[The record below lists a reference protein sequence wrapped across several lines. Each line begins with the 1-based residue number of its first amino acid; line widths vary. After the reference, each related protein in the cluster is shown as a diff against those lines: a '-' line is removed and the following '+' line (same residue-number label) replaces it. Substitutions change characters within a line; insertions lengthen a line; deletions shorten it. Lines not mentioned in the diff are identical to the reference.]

1 MSSWQRTF
9 TAVWIANFL
18 SGLGMMSFLPFF
30 PSLLEQMGLTE
41 RSEIELWSGLC
52 FGGAPLMAALMGP
65 VWGSLGDRFGRKPM
79 VLRSLLAI
87 TVFVGAMAL
96 ARTPLELFLLR
107 LLQGTFSGILP
118 PSLTLVS
125 AGAPSERQGSLAG
138 RMQMGMASGAI
149 LGPALGGWAAAVLDL
164 NTIFLGVAVVVG
176 LGALGVA
183 LVAEEP
189 DLPRVGPGAS
199 WGTFSLLKGVWG
211 DFKSLLAVPAMQ
223 PALAV
228 LFCVQFGIGA
238 TNPVLELFVRDLVAE
253 SGLNV
258 AGWQLERAQLTGLL
272 FSTTAIL
279 HVIAMP
285 GWGRRGDQRGHL
297 GTLFISAAGVSLS
310 LLLCGLAPLYGV
322 LLLGR
327 FALGFSA
334 AGTGPTAFGVAAV
347 SVAEENRGAA
357 NGAVFSARA
366 LALALSSMLGG
377 ALAAVVGVRGLFFAG
392 AVAVALAVVGG
403 WALSRSRAA
412 SLRA

>member
-41 RSEIELWSGLC
+41 RGEIELWAGLC

-87 TVFVGAMAL
+87 TVFVGAMSL

-125 AGAPSERQGSLAG
+125 LGAPNERQGSLAG
-138 RMQMGMASGAI
+138 RMQMAMASGAI
-149 LGPALGGWAAAVLDL
+149 LGPALGGWAASVLDL
-164 NTIFLGVAVVVG
+164 NSIFLGVSAVVG
-176 LGALGVA
+176 LGAMGVA
-183 LVAEEP
+183 WFAEEP
-189 DLPRVGPGAS
+189 DLPRVGPGVS
-199 WGTFSLLKGVWG
+199 WGRFSLIKGVWA
-211 DFKSLLAVPAMQ
+211 DFRALLVVPSMR

-238 TNPVLELFVRDLVAE
+238 TNPVLELFVRDLVPE
-253 SGLNV
+253 PGL
-258 AGWQLERAQLTGLL
+258 ALGSLRFERSQLTGLL
-272 FSTTAIL
+272 FSATAIL
-279 HVIAMP
+279 HVFSMP
-285 GWGRRGDQRGHL
+285 GWGRRGDERGHL
-297 GTLFISAAGVSLS
+297 GTLFLAAGGVACS
-310 LLLCGLAPLYGV
+310 LLLCGLAPLFGV

-327 FALGFSA
+327 AALGFSA

-347 SVAEENRGAA
+347 SVAAENRGAA

-392 AVAVALAVVGG
+392 ALAVGLAVLGG
-403 WALSRSRAA
+403 WALAERPGPPAA
-412 SLRA
+412 E

>member
-1 MSSWQRTF
+1 MSSWQRTYR
-9 TAVWIANFL
+9 AVWFANFL

-30 PSLLEQMGLTE
+30 PSLLEGMGLQE
-41 RSEIELWSGLC
+41 RGQIELWSGLC
-52 FGGAPLMAALMGP
+52 FGAAPLMAALMGP

-87 TVFVGAMAL
+87 TLFVGAMSQAS
-96 ARTPLELFLLR
+96 TPLELFLLR

-125 AGAPSERQGSLAG
+125 AGAPSGTQGNLAG
-138 RMQMGMASGAI
+138 RMQMAMASGAI
-149 LGPALGGWAAAVLDL
+149 LGPALGGWLAAAVNMELL
-164 NTIFLGVAVVVG
+164 FIAVGALVG

-183 LVAEEP
+183 IFAEEP
-189 DLPRVGPGAS
+189 DMPRVETGSG
-199 WGTFSLLKGVWG
+199 WFRFNLLKGVWS
-211 DFKSLLAVPAMQ
+211 DFRGLLAIPVMR

-253 SGLNV
+253 DGLSFL
-258 AGWQLERAQLTGLL
+258 GWELGRPQLTGVL

-279 HVIAMP
+279 NVVAMP

-297 GTLFISAAGVSLS
+297 RTLFMAAAGVSGS
-310 LLLCGLAPLYGV
+310 LLICGLAPVFGA

-327 FALGFSA
+327 LLLGLSA

-347 SVAEENRGAA
+347 VVPEENRGAA

-366 LALALSSMLGG
+366 MALALSSMLGG
-377 ALAAVVGVRGLFFAG
+377 ALAAVVGLRGLFLAG
-392 AVAVALAVVGG
+392 AAAVALAVVLG
-403 WALSRSRAA
+403 LMHSRKGEA
-412 SLRA
+412 